1 MDYTS
6 TDESRRRGKMSQQ
19 RQQSLKANGYG
30 HQQEKNNGFAS
41 SAADS
46 AFTYA
51 NVNGQ
56 HQQTSNNSRQF
67 IIATIESYF
76 SSAQIQATSTSAIQS
91 KVDAFLNSGNSGSGR
106 DEHQQKNKGSDTTT
120 TTTNSPPLSALIVTL
135 ASSPNASSGVL
146 DLKVVEK
153 WPLTPSNL
161 SFNYGSS
168 HQQHHHQQ
176 TLVFLRIHQPSDE
189 RSAQQQQQTIIRWVT
204 DDEAVEHLRPLLAR
218 TSVEGDL
225 PNEKVYELYQQLER
239 FTDRTAV
246 LKALA
251 AERSTFLQ
259 RLSDWSETLL
269 EFDDD
274 DKDEVDKG
282 TDKDEEMGEE
292 EEEDAAVYRNLAAV
306 AHKVLTLKSREQLLK
321 GVLANS
327 AALFG
332 DLPEVSFLF

>member
-1 MDYTS
+1 
-6 TDESRRRGKMSQQ
+6 MSQQ
-19 RQQSLKANGYG
+19 RQQSLKTIGYG
-30 HQQEKNNGFAS
+30 HQQENSNG
-41 SAADS
+41 
-46 AFTYA
+46 FTYA

-56 HQQTSNNSRQF
+56 QQLQAGNNSRQF

-91 KVDAFLNSGNSGSGR
+91 KVDAFLNSGNSGRGR
-106 DEHQQKNKGSDTTT
+106 DEHQQNNKSSDT

-135 ASSPNASSGVL
+135 ASSPNANSGVL

-161 SFNYGSS
+161 SFDYGSS
-168 HQQHHHQQ
+168 HQHHHHQQ
-176 TLVFLRIHQPSDE
+176 TLVFLRIHQPSDAQ
-189 RSAQQQQQTIIRWVT
+189 SAQHQQTIIRWVT
-204 DDEAVEHLRPLLAR
+204 DDEAVEHLRPLLV
-218 TSVEGDL
+218 TSEEGDL

-282 TDKDEEMGEE
+282 TDKDEEMGKE

>member
-161 SFNYGSS
+161 SFDYGSS
-168 HQQHHHQQ
+168 HQHHHHQQ
-176 TLVFLRIHQPSDE
+176 TLVFLRIHQPSDA
-189 RSAQQQQQTIIRWVT
+189 RSAQHQQTIIRWVT
-204 DDEAVEHLRPLLAR
+204 DDEAVEHLRPLLVTSEEVTFPMRKSTSCTSSWQRFHRSDRRTEGAR
-218 TSVEGDL
+218 
-225 PNEKVYELYQQLER
+225 R
-239 FTDRTAV
+239 
-246 LKALA
+246 
-251 AERSTFLQ
+251 
-259 RLSDWSETLL
+259 
-269 EFDDD
+269 
-274 DKDEVDKG
+274 
-282 TDKDEEMGEE
+282 
-292 EEEDAAVYRNLAAV
+292 
-306 AHKVLTLKSREQLLK
+306 
-321 GVLANS
+321 
-327 AALFG
+327 
-332 DLPEVSFLF
+332 